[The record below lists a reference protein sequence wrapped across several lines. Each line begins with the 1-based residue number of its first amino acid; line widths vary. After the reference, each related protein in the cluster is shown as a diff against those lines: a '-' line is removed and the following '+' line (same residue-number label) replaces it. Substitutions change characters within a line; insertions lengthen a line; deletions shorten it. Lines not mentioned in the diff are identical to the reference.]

1 MSNIL
6 VDTKINCKN
15 LLVFL
20 ISIFPISLL
29 VGSSVING
37 LIIIIDLLFLFL
49 IIKEKNLKFLKNK
62 TFYILLILWATLI
75 INMLLSLDTGNSLS
89 RSIGFIRFLIFV
101 FAIKFVLNKNKKHD
115 FFIFLTWFLLFLI
128 VSFDVIFEYIFG
140 FNSLG
145 FSNNFSGRISSFLND
160 ELKIGNFYLGFF

>member
-62 TFYILLILWATLI
+62 TFYILLIFMGNTNYKYALKLTLEI
-75 INMLLSLDTGNSLS
+75 LYQDQL
-89 RSIGFIRFLIFV
+89 
-101 FAIKFVLNKNKKHD
+101 VL
-115 FFIFLTWFLLFLI
+115 
-128 VSFDVIFEYIFG
+128 
-140 FNSLG
+140 
-145 FSNNFSGRISSFLND
+145 
-160 ELKIGNFYLGFF
+160 